1 MSLLS
6 QPPYSLKSE
15 EKVFVISD
23 IEMIVFIATDLDGS
37 ILNEKAEQWGAAGSA
52 LEPQQYRGLGWIE
65 LKENK

>member
-37 ILNEKAEQWGAAGSA
+37 ILNEKAEQ
-52 LEPQQYRGLGWIE
+52 
-65 LKENK
+65 